1 MKEVDEGDGEG
12 ERVPPKGEE
21 EEGFVGADS
30 ADTPEVARSCCCA
43 SCCCCCC
50 CCGERMEEEE
60 EGEIPAVA
68 ATICC

>member
-30 ADTPEVARSCCCA
+30 ADTPEVARSCCCLGGR
-43 SCCCCCC
+43 SC
-50 CCGERMEEEE
+50 EKLLL
-60 EGEIPAVA
+60 
-68 ATICC
+68 